1 MPRQLQRNLK
11 DPNKLYHTPVSDYL
25 RAKQF
30 RDNRLWHLLGSSLV
44 TKVENE
50 FLTAKEFSEKYPIPN
65 PISFNRNPENPDK
78 TKDFLL

>member
-11 DPNKLYHTPVSDYL
+11 DPNKLYHTPVSNYL
-25 RAKQF
+25 AAKSF
-30 RDNRLWHLLGSSLV
+30 RDNRLWKLLGHSLV
-44 TKVENE
+44 TEVNGE
-50 FLTAKEFSEKYPIPN
+50 FLTAKEFDEKYPVPS